1 MSKEK
6 SNISNGPIHKLLL
19 EAGLGALQLH
29 PQSPILFPSLPHPKK
44 KPTTNKQNK
53 QNETEHNKYKLG
65 KQNLNIKHFS
75 YKSSSCP
82 KL

>member
-44 KPTTNKQNK
+44 KPTTNKQTNKMK
-53 QNETEHNKYKLG
+53 QNITNINWANK
-65 KQNLNIKHFS
+65 I
-75 YKSSSCP
+75 
-82 KL
+82 

>member
-44 KPTTNKQNK
+44 NQQQTNKTNKMK
-53 QNETEHNKYKLG
+53 QNITNINWANK
-65 KQNLNIKHFS
+65 I
-75 YKSSSCP
+75 
-82 KL
+82 